1 MYYITVPM
9 CGRNVRHICF
19 QILIF
24 TIPYDFFANFNII
37 FIYFVF
43 SRGRSKLPSHLLH
56 RRHSRASSVDR
67 REIFNK
73 YIQRPGEHS
82 DSVKPFVSDDPE
94 LCHGEKDRNQDEFL
108 MDPNR

>member
-1 MYYITVPM
+1 MKFPH
-9 CGRNVRHICF
+9 CGSHYCLNISF
-19 QILIF
+19 IF
-24 TIPYDFFANFNII
+24 FN
-37 FIYFVF
+37 

-82 DSVKPFVSDDPE
+82 ESVKPFVSDDTE

-108 MDPNR
+108 MDPTSNSITVNKVSTNGRGFESISS

>member
-1 MYYITVPM
+1 MYLV
-9 CGRNVRHICF
+9 
-19 QILIF
+19 
-24 TIPYDFFANFNII
+24 
-37 FIYFVF
+37 FVF
-43 SRGRSKLPSHLLH
+43 HEFFFKFC
-56 RRHSRASSVDR
+56 